1 MLLSPE
7 AAKMLTDRILQR
19 SRADHCVVTIEGG
32 DRSNVRF
39 AVNNATTN
47 ASVSSL
53 SVNVTSAFGQRS
65 GSVTVSSLDWDVFAA
80 AQARSEEIAR
90 LAPPNPEY
98 LPPLGPQVY
107 ERRDNAY
114 DEPTARAN
122 TSDLAA
128 KAKTIIDQARSR
140 DVSAAGYAECG
151 ASFTAMA
158 TSAGLF
164 AYDLDTQA
172 QLTITGRNKAQ
183 TWSGWSGGSELRL
196 ASLDASR
203 LGARAIGKADH
214 SAEPLDLEPGKYTV
228 ILEPA
233 AVADFAVF
241 MLGSLDARFADEG
254 RSVLAKKGGGTKLGE
269 RLLDER
275 VTITSDPR
283 DPVAPERTF
292 GEDGLP
298 QRRTAWI
305 ENGTVKNLFYSR
317 FWAQKMGRE
326 PLPYA
331 STAVMTG
338 GTTPVEQMIA
348 DTKRGVLVT
357 RLWYI
362 REVDPQTLLLTGLT
376 RDGNFLIEN
385 GKIAGP
391 VRNFRFNESPVA
403 VFNNILAIGPAERAF
418 GGETETPIVV
428 PPLLVKD
435 FTFSSKANGI

>member
-7 AAKMLTDRILQR
+7 EVKTLTDRILQR
-19 SRADHCVVTIEGG
+19 SRADHCVVSIAGQ
-32 DRSNVRF
+32 DSSNVRF

-53 SVNVTSAFGQRS
+53 SITIESSFGQRS
-65 GSVTVSSLDWDVFAA
+65 GSATVASLDDVDLAG

-90 LAPPNPEY
+90 LAPPNPEF
-98 LPPLGPQVY
+98 LPPLGPQTY
-107 ERRDNAY
+107 ETRSDAF
-114 DEPTARAN
+114 DEPTARAKV
-122 TSDLAA
+122 SDLAA
-128 KAKTIIDQARSR
+128 QAKTVIDQARSR
-140 DVSAAGYAECG
+140 NVNAAGYGVLG
-151 ASFTAMA
+151 ASFTSLA

-164 AYDLDTQA
+164 AYDRDTQA
-172 QLTITGRNKAQ
+172 RLTLTGRNRAQ
-183 TWSGWSGGSELRL
+183 TWSGWSGGSEVRL

-203 LGARAIGKADH
+203 LGKRAIDKADH
-214 SAEPLDLEPGKYTV
+214 DAAPFDLDPGKYTV

-233 AVADFAVF
+233 AVADFVVLLLAS
-241 MLGSLDARFADEG
+241 MDARSADEG
-254 RSVLAKKGGGTKLGE
+254 RSFLTKKGGGTKLGE
-269 RLLDER
+269 RMVDER
-275 VTITSDPR
+275 VSITSDPR
-283 DPVAPERTF
+283 DPVEPVGAF
-292 GEDGLP
+292 GDDGVP

-305 ENGTVKNLFYSR
+305 ENGTVKNLYYSR

-326 PLPYA
+326 PLPNP
-331 STAVMTG
+331 SGAVMTG
-338 GTTPVEQMIA
+338 GSTSIDQMIA
-348 DTKRGVLVT
+348 ETKRGVLVT

-391 VRNFRFNESPVA
+391 ARNFRFNESPVA
-403 VFNNILAIGPAERAF
+403 ILNNILAMGPAERAV